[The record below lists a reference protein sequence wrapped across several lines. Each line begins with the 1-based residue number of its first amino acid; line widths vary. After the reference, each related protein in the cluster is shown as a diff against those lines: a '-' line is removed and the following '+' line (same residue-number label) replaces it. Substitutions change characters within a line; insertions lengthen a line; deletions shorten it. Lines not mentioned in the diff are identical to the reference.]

1 MAISNED
8 KAFLEKL
15 TEETAFRIT
24 SGMKENIDSLKS
36 TLSVSP
42 TPTGE
47 KPKSDDQRK
56 PKGDNDKQSNRS
68 LGDLVK
74 GIGKLVIAQKLG
86 AKAQDELGK
95 ILNRQAALSSRL
107 VQVGNLGLLS
117 NKEFVVQAAKRNID
131 LQNHTSMILG
141 GYDAGLKG
149 WGESV
154 NDLMTRVG
162 NLGLSTT
169 LASRHMVFL
178 TQAIGLSTDEAAK
191 VISSQID
198 LANSNHLMGD
208 HLIKA
213 MVELTDAFTST
224 TVVFGENM
232 TKGVMEFAKEAHVAV
247 GPGLKDAM
255 NSAITKFTDT
265 SVQNLRRTVPAGI
278 TDQAL
283 IADPKGTLIAAFQ
296 KIVADAD
303 MYQGSREGME
313 AMRLQYRVTDVEI
326 AAMRKYLRNP
336 IPPEVAGQAGGV
348 GGEAEAVRK
357 ASFNKQIEAVFM
369 GATATQ
375 MKFLQD
381 LTAVIHSGGDLKGI
395 DMPDTL
401 KTALGKYMPRGME
414 SLITGSQAD
423 TFAKTLG
430 TTNTTLAFSLKIA
443 ETLLMVVP
451 LFRGLKLAKV
461 LLGGKALKG
470 AAVGGRVGKSA
481 GTWGTG
487 AKVTTAGVAGAGI
500 YGAGQNFF
508 GEGNYPEVPED
519 MTAHQQKLF
528 LEAQKTAEG
537 IGTSNRDVLQTIAEN
552 TGSTAESNLQI
563 QSSSGGIH
571 SEIIIL
577 KDLLP
582 ITFNAESQLGTAP
595 EPYF

>member
-1 MAISNED
+1 
-8 KAFLEKL
+8 
-15 TEETAFRIT
+15 
-24 SGMKENIDSLKS
+24 
-36 TLSVSP
+36 
-42 TPTGE
+42 
-47 KPKSDDQRK
+47 
-56 PKGDNDKQSNRS
+56 
-68 LGDLVK
+68 
-74 GIGKLVIAQKLG
+74 
-86 AKAQDELGK
+86 
-95 ILNRQAALSSRL
+95 
-107 VQVGNLGLLS
+107 
-117 NKEFVVQAAKRNID
+117 
-131 LQNHTSMILG
+131 MILG

-265 SVQNLRRTVPAGI
+265 SVQNLRRTIPAGI

-283 IADPKGTLIAAFQ
+283 MADPKGTLTAAFQ

-303 MYQGSREGME
+303 MRQGDRAGME
-313 AMRLQYRVTDVEI
+313 AVRLQYRVTNAEI

-336 IPPEVAGQAGGV
+336 INPEEAGQAGGV

-357 ASFNKQIEAVFM
+357 ASFNKQLEAVWM

-375 MKFLQD
+375 MKFIQD
-381 LTAVIHSGGDLKGI
+381 LTAAIHSGGDSLSGI
-395 DMPDTL
+395 EMPAAVRA
-401 KTALGKYMPRGME
+401 ALEKFMPRGVE
-414 SLITGSQAD
+414 SLITGSKAD
-423 TFAKTLG
+423 AFAQTLG
-430 TTNTTLAFSLKIA
+430 TANTSLAFSLKIA
-443 ETLLMVVP
+443 ETLLMILP
-451 LFRGLKLAKV
+451 IARGLKV
-461 LLGGKALKG
+461 LKG
-470 AAVGGRVGKSA
+470 LTAAKGASRVAAVGTGTKVAANLPGGIGGTATSIGALALLNSA
-481 GTWGTG
+481 MDTG
-487 AKVTTAGVAGAGI
+487 VVDPA
-500 YGAGQNFF
+500 N
-508 GEGNYPEVPED
+508 
-519 MTAHQQKLF
+519 MTVEQRKTFQ
-528 LEAQKTAEG
+528 EAQKTAEG
-537 IGTSNRDVLQTIAEN
+537 VETFNRDVLQTIAEN

-563 QSSSGGIH
+563 QSSSGGVH

-582 ITFNAESQLGTAP
+582 ITFNTESQLVIAP

>member
-1 MAISNED
+1 MGISNED

-36 TLSVSP
+36 IISASR

-313 AMRLQYRVTDVEI
+313 AMRLQYRVTNAEI

-336 IPPEVAGQAGGV
+336 INPEEAGQAGGV

-414 SLITGSQAD
+414 SLITGSKAD
-423 TFAKTLG
+423 AFAQTLG
-430 TTNTTLAFSLKIA
+430 TANTSLAFSLKIA
-443 ETLLMVVP
+443 ETLLMILP
-451 LFRGLKLAKV
+451 IARGLKV
-461 LLGGKALKG
+461 LKG
-470 AAVGGRVGKSA
+470 LTAAKGASRVAAVGTGTKVAANLPGGIGGTATSIGALALLNSA
-481 GTWGTG
+481 MDTG
-487 AKVTTAGVAGAGI
+487 VVDPA
-500 YGAGQNFF
+500 N
-508 GEGNYPEVPED
+508 
-519 MTAHQQKLF
+519 MTVEQRKTFQ
-528 LEAQKTAEG
+528 EAQKTAEG
-537 IGTSNRDVLQTIAEN
+537 VETFNRDVLQTIAEN